1 MRVDRSL
8 KYKTSNS
15 FFLFG
20 ARGTGKTH
28 LLNRWFGGQQ
38 RVLSINMLKAS
49 EERRYGDSPDVL
61 SEELGKAHYDW
72 VVIDEVQK
80 VPAILDVVHH
90 EIETHGTRFALTG
103 SSARKLKRGGAN
115 MLAGRAFVY
124 YLFPLTHHE
133 LGDAFDLHDVL
144 HFGALPKIFS
154 LTGEEEKRLFLDAYV
169 DTYLREEVLQEQLIR
184 SLPPFRRFLD
194 VCGQSSGTI
203 VNESRIARD
212 IGADPKTVKSYFDI
226 LEETLLGIRLP
237 ACTASI
243 RKQQLLAP
251 KFYLFDT
258 GVKRALDGSL
268 VKPRPS
274 SQEYGVLF
282 EHFIVNELWRLNH
295 YHQQRFRMSHLRTKG
310 GAEVDV
316 VLERADLAMQLVE
329 IKYSEHVDPTAIS
342 HLIQLKADFP
352 DYRAICLSREPR
364 RRDYAGVEI
373 FPWREG
379 IREVLCLAT

>member
-1 MRVDRSL
+1 MRVERSL
-8 KYKTSNS
+8 KYPHSNS
-15 FFLFG
+15 FFLLG

-28 LLNRWFGGQQ
+28 LLNQWFGGQP

-49 EERRYGDSPDVL
+49 EERRYADSPDVL
-61 SEELGKAHYDW
+61 SEELGKAPYDW

-90 EIETHGTRFALTG
+90 EIETRGTRFALTG

-115 MLAGRAFVY
+115 MLAGRAFVF

-154 LTGEEEKRLFLDAYV
+154 LASEEEKRLFLDAYV

-194 VCGQSSGTI
+194 VCGQSSGTV
-203 VNESRIARD
+203 VNESHIARD

-226 LEETLLGIRLP
+226 LEETLLGVRLP

-258 GVKRALDGSL
+258 GVKRTLDGSL

-282 EHFIVNELWRLNH
+282 EHFVVNELWRLNH
-295 YHQQRFRMSHLRTKG
+295 YHQKRFRMSHLRTKG
-310 GAEVDV
+310 GAEVDL
-316 VLERADLAMQLVE
+316 VLERADLPMQLVE

-364 RRDYAGVEI
+364 RRDHAGVEI

-379 IREVLCLAT
+379 VCEVLGIAT